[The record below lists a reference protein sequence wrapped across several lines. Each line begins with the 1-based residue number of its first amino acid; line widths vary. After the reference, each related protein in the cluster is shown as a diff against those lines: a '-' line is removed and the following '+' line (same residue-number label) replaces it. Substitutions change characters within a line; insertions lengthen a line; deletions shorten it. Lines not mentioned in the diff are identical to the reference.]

1 MLRNMKMRTIF
12 FGIIIPLLI
21 WLFASFFVGIL
32 IGISYLIIPSHIE
45 IDAIMTLGFSSILA
59 IIALVPYYIYY
70 KKKYNIVDGK
80 IDKKVLY
87 YLIPISFGAC
97 LSMNVLLNMFEFVQN
112 DKLALEVSEAIKNAN
127 PIVAIIVVSVIAPF
141 IEELIYRGFIYK
153 SLEKSFGFVVGMIF
167 SSLMFGIVHFN
178 ITQGLYAFVIGLL
191 LAYIYYKYNSIIY
204 TYFMHLLMNF
214 FTLFIVG
221 PLFLDVYSKRAYYL
235 IFVGVAMTLIG
246 IMRLRVLE
254 RSKE

>member
-1 MLRNMKMRTIF
+1 
-12 FGIIIPLLI
+12 
-21 WLFASFFVGIL
+21 
-32 IGISYLIIPSHIE
+32 
-45 IDAIMTLGFSSILA
+45 
-59 IIALVPYYIYY
+59 
-70 KKKYNIVDGK
+70 
-80 IDKKVLY
+80 
-87 YLIPISFGAC
+87 
-97 LSMNVLLNMFEFVQN
+97 
-112 DKLALEVSEAIKNAN
+112 
-127 PIVAIIVVSVIAPF
+127 
-141 IEELIYRGFIYK
+141 
-153 SLEKSFGFVVGMIF
+153 
-167 SSLMFGIVHFN
+167 MFGIVHFN

-235 IFVGVAMTLIG
+235 ICVGVAMTLIG